1 VREYYD
7 RRAEEYDETSYGEA
21 DEAESR
27 EVAELAEAI
36 AGLVPTSTL
45 DVGCGTGF
53 LTRYLPGEVVG
64 LDQSHRML
72 LRARARL
79 GTSVPLLRADG
90 TRLPFPDRA
99 FGRLFASH
107 VYDHLEE
114 PDRLAFQEES
124 RRVGEELVLV
134 VQREVPGVPAD
145 GFEERPLRDG
155 STHLVYKRYFTPER
169 LLAELGGGALELEGR
184 TFLCVRSPG

>member
-7 RRAEEYDETSYGEA
+7 RRAEEYDETSYGLA
-21 DEAESR
+21 DDAESR
-27 EVAELAEAI
+27 EVAELAATV
-36 AGLVPTSTL
+36 AALAPARTL

-53 LTRYLPGEVVG
+53 LTRHLPGEVVG

-79 GTSVPLLRADG
+79 GPPVPLLRADG
-90 TRLPFPDRA
+90 TRLPFPNRA

-114 PDRLAFQEES
+114 PDRLAFLEES

-134 VQREVPGVPAD
+134 VQREVAGLSAD

-155 STHLVYKRYFTPER
+155 STYRVYKRYFTPGR

>member
-1 VREYYD
+1 LREYYD
-7 RRAEEYDETSYGEA
+7 RRAEEYDETSYGLA
-21 DEAESR
+21 DDAESR
-27 EVAELAEAI
+27 EVAELAATI
-36 AGLVPTSTL
+36 AGLVPASTL

-79 GTSVPLLRADG
+79 GASVPLLRADG
-90 TRLPFPDRA
+90 TRLPFSDRA

-114 PDRLAFQEES
+114 PDRLAFLEES

-134 VQREVPGVPAD
+134 VQRDVPGLPAD

-155 STHLVYKRYFTPER
+155 STYPVYKRYFTPGR
-169 LLAELGGGALELEGR
+169 LLDELGGGAL
-184 TFLCVRSPG
+184 